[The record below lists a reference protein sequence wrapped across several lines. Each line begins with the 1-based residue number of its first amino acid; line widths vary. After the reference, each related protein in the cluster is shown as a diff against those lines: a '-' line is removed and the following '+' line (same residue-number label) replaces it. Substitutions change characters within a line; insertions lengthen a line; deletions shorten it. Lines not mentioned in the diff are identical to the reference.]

1 MVTVRAKVFVAAES
15 RIAQNAQRLLGEVS
29 GCHLIGQT
37 ESNDDLVAMVAA
49 AQPNVILLQHNGP
62 DLNAMQA
69 ISEIR
74 KTADYVKILMLLADE
89 VDFWSALESQADG
102 YVLWP
107 TTLLATAIDVVT
119 HGGVWL
125 GPLITEY
132 LLRGPGFSTLKS
144 VAHTLTTMPPLFKS
158 LSPREREVLSLLL
171 DGLTNQQIA
180 TSLHLSV
187 GTVKVH
193 VRHILGKLKL
203 EHRGEAIV
211 KLTRLRAGKLESLDT

>member
-1 MVTVRAKVFVAAES
+1 VAAE
-15 RIAQNAQRLLGEVS
+15 RKIAENAQRLLGEVF
-29 GCHLIGQT
+29 GCHLVGQI
-37 ESNDDLVAMVAA
+37 ESNDGLVAAVATL
-49 AQPNVILLQHNGP
+49 QPNVILVQHNAP
-62 DLNAMQA
+62 NLNAVQA

-74 KTADYVKILMLLADE
+74 KTGDQVKFLMLLSNE
-89 VDFWSALESQADG
+89 VDFWSALESNADG

-107 TTLLATAIDVVT
+107 TTLLPKAIEVVT

-132 LLRGPGFSTLKS
+132 LLRGPGFSTLQS
-144 VAHTLTTMPPLFKS
+144 FAHTLTSMPPLFQL
-158 LSPREREVLSLLL
+158 LSGREREVLNLLL

-180 TSLHLSV
+180 NSLDLSV

-193 VRHILGKLKL
+193 VGHILGKLKL

-211 KLTRLRAGKLESLDT
+211 KLTKLRASNLCPSV